1 MPNRIIK
8 ESICT
13 SDSVDQLTWFEECLF
28 YRLIVS
34 CDDFGRYDGRP
45 AIIKNR
51 LFPLKEFLT
60 VHEVADALSNL
71 ENAHLI
77 EMYEHD
83 GRPYLYLPTWEN
95 HQSIRAK
102 KSKYPSPDEIT
113 CVIADENICK
123 QMYADENKRKQLSA
137 IAPVIQSNPIQSESN
152 TNTEGVQRKRFTPPS
167 LEEVKAYCQERKN
180 GVDPQAFIDF
190 YTSKGWKIGKETMKD
205 WQAAVR
211 TWERRET
218 KQVAKNP
225 NGKGDFK
232 PNRTIDSSKLEQL
245 RREFGV

>member
-28 YRLIVS
+28 YRLIVN

-51 LFPLKEFLT
+51 LFPLKIE
-60 VHEVADALSNL
+60 EREIPLSDISIAIQSLVKAELVTLYVVNKK
-71 ENAHLI
+71 
-77 EMYEHD
+77 
-83 GRPYLYLPTWEN
+83 PYLQLNTWES

-102 KSKYPSPDEIT
+102 KSKYPSPDESNCIHLQANDFN
-113 CVIADENICK
+113 CNQVHAN
-123 QMYADENKRKQLSA
+123 
-137 IAPVIQSNPIQSESN
+137 APVIQSNPIQSESKEN
-152 TNTEGVQRKRFTPPS
+152 GVKHKRFTPPS
-167 LEEVKAYCQERKN
+167 LEEVKGYCQERGN
-180 GVDPQAFIDF
+180 SVDPQAFIDF

-218 KQVAKNP
+218 PAPRKSKQYVTADQYTPP
-225 NGKGDFK
+225 NSK
-232 PNRTIDSSKLEQL
+232 IDATALEQL
-245 RREFGV
+245 KRDFKI

>member
-60 VHEVADALSNL
+60 VHEVADALSKL

-77 EMYEHD
+77 EMYDHD

-102 KSKYPSPDEIT
+102 KSKYPSPDEI
-113 CVIADENICK
+113 ICK
-123 QMYADENKRKQLSA
+123 QLNTSA
-137 IAPVIQSNPIQSESN
+137 SNCNQMQANVPVIQSNPIQSESN

-167 LEEVKAYCQERKN
+167 LEEVKAYCEERKN

-211 TWERRET
+211 TWERREAP
-218 KQVAKNP
+218 KKASP
-225 NGKGDFK
+225 NSKCDFK
-232 PNRTIDSSKLEQL
+232 PNQTIDRSKIEQI
-245 RREFGV
+245 RREFGI

>member
-13 SDSVDQLTWFEECLF
+13 SDSVDRLSWFEEVLF

-34 CDDFGRYDGRP
+34 CDDYGRYDGRA

-51 LFPLKEFLT
+51 LFPLKIE
-60 VHEVADALSNL
+60 EREIPLSDISIAIQNL
-71 ENAHLI
+71 VKAELVTLYVVNKK
-77 EMYEHD
+77 
-83 GRPYLYLPTWEN
+83 PYLQLNTWES
-95 HQSIRAK
+95 HQSIRAQ
-102 KSKYPSPDEIT
+102 KSKYPAPSEGDCIQLQANDFN
-113 CVIADENICK
+113 CN
-123 QMYADENKRKQLSA
+123 QMQANVT
-137 IAPVIQSNPIQSESN
+137 VIQSNPIQSESKK
-152 TNTEGVQRKRFTPPS
+152 EGVKPKRFTPPS
-167 LEEVKAYCQERKN
+167 LEEVKAYCDERNN

-218 KQVAKNP
+218 PKQNKKQYTTKAEYQAP
-225 NGKGDFK
+225 NQKINVELLERLKGG
-232 PNRTIDSSKLEQL
+232 L
-245 RREFGV
+245 